1 MSAFTDTLV
10 AELERVKADRD
21 RMRKR
26 LYEERQRSVMWRGRA
41 EALHRELRE
50 ARRTTGRLS
59 LVCGCGRTVTGIP
72 RVSTR
77 KSNERTP
84 NPLVGAGVRSE
95 RQATQ

>member
-10 AELERVKADRD
+10 AELERVKSENQ
-21 RMRKR
+21 R
-26 LYEERQRSVMWRGRA
+26 LRSSRAHYKER
-41 EALHRELRE
+41 
-50 ARRTTGRLS
+50 ARTLSRVVACRRVS

-95 RQATQ
+95 GA